1 LNLRLPPRPRRSG
14 GNRDAAVG
22 TTTLN
27 DVRPHPVAYP
37 NVTVVLEVGTSR
49 TEAVEVSSMWRRSSR
64 AATRQVVEQ

>member
-1 LNLRLPPRPRRSG
+1 MCPQGGLCLRRRSSC
-14 GNRDAAVG
+14 DAAVG

-49 TEAVEVSSMWRRSSR
+49 TEAVGVSSMWRRCASR